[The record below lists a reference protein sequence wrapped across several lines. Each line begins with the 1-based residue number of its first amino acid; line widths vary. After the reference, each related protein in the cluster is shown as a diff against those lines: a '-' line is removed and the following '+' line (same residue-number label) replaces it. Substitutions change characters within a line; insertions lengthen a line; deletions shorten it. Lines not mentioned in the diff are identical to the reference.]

1 MSRQIT
7 ISIPHKHSAE
17 EVKSR
22 LANAIADARG
32 KHPTLFA
39 GARET
44 WSGNRMDFTFST
56 MGQTVSGD
64 VVIEPSVVHLHVN
77 LPWVL
82 AMLADKLR
90 PQLEAEGRKLL
101 EAPPKKGA

>member
-7 ISIPHKHSAE
+7 ISIPHKHSTE

-32 KHPTLFA
+32 KHPTIFA

-44 WSGNRMDFTFST
+44 WTGNRMDFTFSA
-56 MGQTVSGD
+56 MGQTATGD
-64 VVIEPSVVHLHVN
+64 IVIEPNVVHLHLN

-82 AMLADKLR
+82 AMLAERIK

-101 EAPPKKGA
+101 DAPPKKN